1 MVKQKSKFF
10 FFIRLLK
17 NTKNECFVRR
27 FNMIWILLTRAQ
39 NWRIQNLI
47 SKSTN
52 QSFFQLLWSP
62 SHFMAQCQK
71 NHFCAGSPQLFQI
84 ITIIIYRNFKTKQT
98 DSLFSA
104 RFIPTP
110 FQFIERSLGPTLR
123 FTWKRKWMQMCHLS
137 NLLDSFQR
145 HVYGSPIF
153 FALFLS
159 DSDRDGQIILLN
171 LWCIFLCV
179 LNGFFFLG

>member
-84 ITIIIYRNFKTKQT
+84 IIIIIYRNFKTKQT

-153 FALFLS
+153 LLFFSLTATATGKS
-159 DSDRDGQIILLN
+159 FCWIYGVY
-171 LWCIFLCV
+171 FLCV